1 MYSKV
6 RAPHPETGEV
16 QDAWVQGTYCDMR
29 EGDMD
34 VGFVLGYDDG
44 LVCHVNQRLVDRE
57 VGNEKA

>member
-1 MYSKV
+1 
-6 RAPHPETGEV
+6 
-16 QDAWVQGTYCDMR
+16 MR

>member
-1 MYSKV
+1 M
-6 RAPHPETGEV
+6 
-16 QDAWVQGTYCDMR
+16 VQGTYRDMR

-44 LVCHVNQRLVDRE
+44 LVCRVNQRLVDRE